1 MHHRRRTL
9 SALAA
14 VPLLLATACGGIGGI
29 GGDGGDGADGDALSG
44 TITVSAA
51 ASLTETFTELA
62 EQFEAEHDGVTV
74 DLVLDSSGTLADQ
87 AAEGAPG
94 DVLATADLASMER
107 AADAQAEEPEVFA
120 TNELVLVTP
129 ADNPADVSSLA
140 SLDDA
145 SVTYVV
151 CVETAPCGALS
162 AEALEEA
169 GVRNE
174 PASLEPDVRATLSK
188 VVEDE
193 ADAGLVYRTDA
204 LAEGDAVQTFA
215 LPEPL
220 GTEYPITLLD
230 QSGNPEVARAFI
242 AFVLSEAGTQVLGDA
257 GFGAP

>member
-1 MHHRRRTL
+1 MNHRRAL
-9 SALAA
+9 SALAV
-14 VPLLLATACGGIGGI
+14 VPLLLATACGG
-29 GGDGGDGADGDALSG
+29 DGAEGDDAAGGAGDDLSG
-44 TITVSAA
+44 SITVSAA

-62 EQFEAEHDGVTV
+62 EQFEAEHEGVTV
-74 DLVLDSSGTLADQ
+74 DLVFDSSGALADQ

-129 ADNPADVSSLA
+129 ADNPADVTSLA
-140 SLDDA
+140 SLDDE
-145 SVTYVV
+145 SVTYVI

-169 GVRNE
+169 GVEHE
-174 PASLEPDVRATLSK
+174 PASLEPDVKATLSK

-204 LAEGDAVQTFA
+204 LAEGDAVQTFE

-220 GTEYPITLLD
+220 STQYPITLLEESTD
-230 QSGNPEVARAFI
+230 PEVARAFI
-242 AFVLSEAGTQVLGDA
+242 DFVLSEAGTEVFEDA